1 MRWFDEVSRESLLR
15 FDDRELDTQDL
26 SGGFQEAELRERG
39 NAVVKADL
47 LQDFAVL
54 DLENGCTSKVHFA
67 ARRGWQRSDE
77 EIPECRPG
85 MGTAPFPLP
94 DDIVAFSKQKGCP
107 PEIEIRER
115 LPKIRHEGLD
125 VILAATRFMQRILQQ
140 HVGGSESQDCR
151 SCPRIRAPTDR
162 PPPQYLTL

>member
-54 DLENGCTSKVHFA
+54 DLENGCTSKVHFC
-67 ARRGWQRSDE
+67 GPS
-77 EIPECRPG
+77 
-85 MGTAPFPLP
+85 L
-94 DDIVAFSKQKGCP
+94 
-107 PEIEIRER
+107 
-115 LPKIRHEGLD
+115 
-125 VILAATRFMQRILQQ
+125 LAA
-140 HVGGSESQDCR
+140 
-151 SCPRIRAPTDR
+151 
-162 PPPQYLTL
+162 

>member
-67 ARRGWQRSDE
+67 ARRCWAGSAQ

-85 MGTAPFPLP
+85 MALRTFPLP
-94 DDIVAFSKQKGCP
+94 GSTGPCDD
-107 PEIEIRER
+107 
-115 LPKIRHEGLD
+115 
-125 VILAATRFMQRILQQ
+125 AT
-140 HVGGSESQDCR
+140 
-151 SCPRIRAPTDR
+151 
-162 PPPQYLTL
+162 

>member
-67 ARRGWQRSDE
+67 ARRCWQRSDE

-85 MGTAPFPLP
+85 MGAAPFPLP
-94 DDIVAFSKQKGCP
+94 DDIVAFSNQIGCP

-115 LPKIRHEGLD
+115 LPKILHEAFVSSWPPRGSCSEYFSSMSGAASLKIAGL
-125 VILAATRFMQRILQQ
+125 APEF
-140 HVGGSESQDCR
+140 GE
-151 SCPRIRAPTDR
+151 PPTDYR
-162 PPPQYLTL
+162 LVI